1 LKAAAGKENGLPAPF
16 PWGAAIHAGL
26 CLLRLPARDFW
37 SMTPREMQAAFGGLR
52 PSTAVPDRPGMETL
66 MAAFPD

>member
-1 LKAAAGKENGLPAPF
+1 MPAPF
-16 PWGAAIHAGL
+16 PWGPVMHAGL

-52 PSTAVPDRPGMETL
+52 PAGGAVPDRFGMETL